1 MKMTKV
7 NIAALCPGTKP
18 QLHWDANRDHPG
30 LGILVEDQG
39 HQNLGFTGKGAQQGC
54 DAPPIAGPG
63 LYDDRR
69 KGSMGPRR
77 PPAARARP
85 GDRPKGHPSA
95 SRRPCAEALDT
106 CQRKRKLRERSRAD
120 YRGRVERQLKPW
132 LELPISAI
140 TPEMAQARF
149 LAISDEVEARRA
161 SGASQGGVNV
171 TGGATA
177 NGALVI
183 FNALWRD
190 QKARD
195 PAMASLP
202 DPTVLV
208 RGQWHKLKPRK
219 RRVAAEDL
227 ARFYAAIQGLPE
239 VQLYRDLLSLA
250 IFTGWR
256 EGELIGLRWVE
267 VDLKDRMIHIPEERM
282 KNHRDFDLPMS
293 RQVAELLIARRAL
306 GRDGPFVFPG
316 NGRDRTHDLEVS
328 RRAGQDRR
336 GMRRE
341 VSPHDLRRSQRE
353 HRPRPACRIHRA
365 VEKMLVAHSTDEE
378 VHEAYVVLGDK
389 EVRADV
395 QIVADCI
402 AELCGLALPEGVA
415 RLESA
420 MKLGR
425 TMAS

>member
-30 LGILVEDQG
+30 LGILVGIRGTKTWVLQAKVHSKG
-39 HQNLGFTGKGAQQGC
+39 VTRRLSLGPVSTMTAEEAWDRAVPLRREL
-54 DAPPIAGPG
+54 DAGTDPKAPK
-63 LYDDRR
+63 R
-69 KGSMGPRR
+69 K
-77 PPAARARP
+77 PATVR
-85 GDRPKGHPSA
+85 
-95 SRRPCAEALDT
+95 EALDT
-106 CQRKRKLRERSRAD
+106 YLSTKRKLRERSRAD

-227 ARFYAAIQGLPE
+227 ARFYAAIQGLPS
-239 VQLYRDLLSLA
+239 QLYRDLLSLA

-256 EGELIGLRWVE
+256 DGELIGLRWVE

-316 NGRDRTHDLEVS
+316 NGRTGHTTSMTVALGRIAAACGV
-328 RRAGQDRR
+328 G
-336 GMRRE
+336 
-341 VSPHDLRRSQRE
+341 VSPHDLRRSF
-353 HRPRPACRIHRA
+353 ASIASTCRIHRA

-415 RLESA
+415 RLGERA
-420 MKLGR
+420 
-425 TMAS
+425 